1 MKRITQIIPA
11 LSLLIFLLS
20 GCIVNEPLIE
30 NFPNDRLSFQYKVSD
45 AESYKLD
52 YLVGATIQF
61 KNYSEAKGEA
71 TWNFGDGSAAV
82 TGDSV
87 VHKYKVAGMYSVKL
101 TVAGEEAVLS
111 KNILISDIATY
122 ITIQPFVGGI
132 CLVKSTAVKFSLETP
147 NPEKLPI
154 VYKWIFPAGT
164 IDANGNPIAESSAVD
179 PGDLK
184 FTSIGSQKVR
194 LQTTLGGRLL
204 EESYVN
210 VQVGY
215 TTAVKTL
222 YYAVKG
228 GNIMAYKLVS
238 NLPADIKN
246 TPYDLGVKS
255 GQHSFNIF
263 FNDTSLYVLDAGKQF
278 SYINDIDGNLGDGK
292 ISVISR
298 DGSKVE
304 TMITNVGG
312 TAFNDPFWGYIEP
325 SEKALYFSD
334 RNTGIAK
341 IALDKRNQTLNRTEY
356 PYWVQNDRLGY
367 YNNGWAFGSIT
378 SNFAKVNGVWWWGK
392 TYSGV
397 GVFRFK
403 ESDIST
409 VAITAGTRPTSG
421 VLFPDIYIKSFVV
434 DVTRGFV
441 YFTVR
446 DDAVAGFYK
455 VSVAD
460 VENVKTFDDLKVA
473 GRLIQ
478 ALAPD
483 TEGASGEY
491 VYITQLAL
499 DSEDGSVYFGY
510 RTGDATKVSS
520 GLKRYNPATNKVE
533 NVIDGVEIY
542 GVAINNTKSKL
553 F

>member
-1 MKRITQIIPA
+1 MKRLKQILPIITV
-11 LSLLIFLLS
+11 LIFLFS
-20 GCIVNEPLIE
+20 GCIENDPLIE
-30 NFPNDRLSFQYKVSD
+30 DFPNDKISFQYKVSD

-61 KNYSEAKGEA
+61 TNVSEAQGEA
-71 TWNFGDGSAAV
+71 TWDFGDGSPTV
-82 TGDSV
+82 NGDSV
-87 VHKYKVAGMYSVKL
+87 THKYAVAGTYSVRL
-101 TVAGEEAVLS
+101 TIAGEEGALR

-122 ITIQPFVGGI
+122 ITIQPFEGGI
-132 CLVKSTAVKFSLETP
+132 CLVKSTPVKFNLETP
-147 NPEKLPI
+147 NPENLPLS
-154 VYKWIFPAGT
+154 YKWIFPAGT
-164 IDANGNPIAESSAVD
+164 IDTNGNPISESTSVD
-179 PGDLK
+179 PGELK

-194 LQTTLGGRLL
+194 LQTTLGGRML

-215 TTAVKTL
+215 TSAVKTL

-228 GNIMAYKLVS
+228 GNIMAYKLVP
-238 NLPADIKN
+238 NLPADITN

-255 GQHSFNIF
+255 GQHAFNIL

-278 SYINDIDGNLGDGK
+278 NFINDVDGNLGDGK
-292 ISVISR
+292 ISVISK
-298 DGSKVE
+298 DGSVVE
-304 TMITNVGG
+304 TMISNVGG

-325 SEKALYFSD
+325 SEKTLYFSD

-341 IALDKRNQTLNRTEY
+341 IALDKRNQTLNRTDY

-367 YNNGWAFGSIT
+367 YNNGWSYGAMT

-397 GVFRFK
+397 GVFRFR

-409 VAITAGTRPTSG
+409 VPVTAGTRPASG
-421 VLFPDIYIKSFVV
+421 ILFPDIYVKSFVV
-434 DVTRGFV
+434 DQARGFV

-455 VSVAD
+455 VTLAD
-460 VENVKTFDDLKVA
+460 AENVKTFDDLKVG

-478 ALAPD
+478 ALTPD
-483 TEGASGEY
+483 TEGSSGEY

-499 DSEDGSVYFGY
+499 DPEDGSVYFGY

-533 NVIDGVEIY
+533 SVINGVEIY
-542 GVAINNTKSKL
+542 GVTINNTKSKL

>member
-1 MKRITQIIPA
+1 MKKIK
-11 LSLLIFLLS
+11 LIFPVILFLGFFLTS
-20 GCIVNEPLIE
+20 CVMNEPLIE
-30 NFPNDRLSFQYKVSD
+30 DFPNDKISFKYNVSK

-52 YLVGATIQF
+52 YLVGASIQF
-61 KNYSEAKGEA
+61 TNLSVATGEA
-71 TWNFGDGSAAV
+71 TWDFGDGTAVV

-87 VHKYKVAGMYSVKL
+87 THKYPVAGTYSVKL
-101 TVAGEEAVLS
+101 TIAGEEGSLK
-111 KNILISDIATY
+111 KNILVSDIATY
-122 ITIQPFVGGI
+122 ITIQPFAGGV
-132 CLVKSTAVKFSLETP
+132 CQVKSTPVTFSLETP
-147 NPEKLPI
+147 NPENLPI
-154 VYKWIFPAGT
+154 EYKWIFPAGT
-164 IDANGNPIAESSAVD
+164 IDANGDSIYESTLANPGS
-179 PGDLK
+179 LK
-184 FTSIGSQKVR
+184 FTSVGSQKVR

-215 TTAVKTL
+215 TSPAKTL

-228 GNIMAYKLVS
+228 GNIMAYKLIS
-238 NLPADIKN
+238 NLPSDIKN

-255 GQHSFNIF
+255 GQHAFNIL

-278 SYINDIDGNLGDGK
+278 NYINDVDGNLGDGK
-292 ISVISR
+292 ISVISK
-298 DGSKVE
+298 DGSIVE

-325 SEKALYFSD
+325 AEKTLYFSD

-341 IALDKRNQTLNRTEY
+341 ISLDKRNQSLNRTEY

-367 YNNGWAFGSIT
+367 FGYGYDFGSMN

-392 TYSGV
+392 TFNGI

-409 VAITAGTRPTSG
+409 ITNTSKIQPTSG
-421 VLFPDIYIKSFVV
+421 ILFTNIYVKSFVV
-434 DVTRGFV
+434 DQARGFV

-446 DDAVAGFYK
+446 DDAFAGFYK
-455 VSVAD
+455 VSITD
-460 VENVKTFDDLKVA
+460 VETVKSFDDLRVA

-478 ALAPD
+478 SLTPD
-483 TEGASGEY
+483 TEGSSGEY

-499 DSEDGSVYFGY
+499 DAEDGSVYFGY
-510 RTGDATKVSS
+510 RTGDATKVTS

-533 NVIDGVEIY
+533 SVIDGVEVY
-542 GVAINNTKSKL
+542 GVTINNAKSKL